1 MIVTNIIEVYFRQK
15 KQKKKVKVR
24 SCFGCIHSRRYD
36 STGKEVMER
45 RIYCRAWGGIVYVG
59 CARNCELYEPYPPQY
74 SLKKQKGG
82 DVVG

>member
-36 STGKEVMER
+36 STGKEVME
-45 RIYCRAWGGIVYVG
+45 
-59 CARNCELYEPYPPQY
+59 LQY